1 MAAKTQTKK
10 PGGAKGAA
18 KSTGKTVKAGKGALA
33 KAQAVKAAKTKA
45 PSEKKAAKSAASK
58 TAVKAE
64 KAKAPAAKTAVK
76 AAEGKGRAAG
86 SPPVYDESKIKTLS
100 SLEHIRLRTGM
111 YIGRLGDGSNPDD
124 GIYVLLKEVIDNGID
139 EFIMGNGNLIEIA
152 VKDGMVKVRD
162 YGRGIPLGKLVECV
176 SVINTGAKYNDDVFQ
191 FSVGLNGVGTKAVN
205 ALSVHF
211 RVVAV
216 RGGEYAEA
224 VFERGKLKS
233 ERKGKLKDKQKDGTY
248 VEFTPDPEIFTAYQ
262 FNLEFIEKRIQNYA
276 YLNTGLTLS
285 FNGKQYLSKR
295 GLFDLLYEETGDD
308 CLYPMGYYKGEH
320 IEFAFTHT
328 NNYGEEY
335 FSFVN
340 GQFTSDGGTHLSAFK
355 EGFLKGI
362 QTYFKKDYRSEDI
375 REGSTAV
382 VAVKLKNPVF
392 ESQTKNK
399 LGNSDIRAWIVQE
412 VRDAVEDWLHK
423 NSEAG
428 KKLEQKILSNESLRT
443 ELNAV
448 KKEARE
454 AAKKI
459 TLKIPKLKD
468 CKYHLEDGIYG
479 AESTIFITEGDSA
492 AGSIVSSRDVMTQA
506 IFALRGKVENMY
518 GKKRAAIYKNEE
530 LYNMMMALGIEN
542 DVDGLRY
549 AKIVIATD
557 ADFDGFHIRNLLLT
571 FFLSYFEELV
581 TAGHIFILETP
592 LFRVRTKKETRY
604 CYTEKERDEATTAL
618 GGQSEVTRFKGLG
631 EISPKEFGQF
641 IGDDIRLVPVS
652 INTLKAVPQ
661 VLNFYMGKNT
671 PERRD
676 YIMKNLIEDAG

>member
-1 MAAKTQTKK
+1 M
-10 PGGAKGAA
+10 
-18 KSTGKTVKAGKGALA
+18 
-33 KAQAVKAAKTKA
+33 
-45 PSEKKAAKSAASK
+45 
-58 TAVKAE
+58 
-64 KAKAPAAKTAVK
+64 
-76 AAEGKGRAAG
+76 
-86 SPPVYDESKIKTLS
+86 KTLS

-139 EFIMGNGNLIEIA
+139 EFIMGNGKLIEVS
-152 VKDGMVKVRD
+152 VKDGSARIRD

-205 ALSVHF
+205 ALSSHF
-211 RVVAV
+211 RVLAF
-216 RGGEYAEA
+216 RDGQYAEA
-224 VFERGKLKS
+224 VFERGALKS
-233 ERKGKLKDKQKDGTY
+233 QRKGKLKDKQKDGTY
-248 VEFTPDPEIFTAYQ
+248 VEFTPDADIFGEYQ
-262 FNLEFIEKRIQNYA
+262 FNLEFIERRMQNYA
-276 YLNTGLTLS
+276 YLNTGLTLNL
-285 FNGKQYLSKR
+285 NGKSYISQH
-295 GLFDLLYEETGDD
+295 GLHDLLTEEIGDD
-308 CLYPMGYYKGEH
+308 GIYPIGYYKGEH
-320 IEFAFTHT
+320 LEFAFTHASGD
-328 NNYGEEY
+328 NHYGEEY

-362 QTYFKKDYRSEDI
+362 QTFFKKDYRSEDI
-375 REGSTAV
+375 REGTTAAI
-382 VAVKLKNPVF
+382 AVKLKSPVF

-399 LGNSDIRAWIVQE
+399 LGNSDIRGWVVQE
-412 VRDAVEDWLHK
+412 VKDAVEDWLHK
-423 NSEAG
+423 NGEAA
-428 KKLEQKILSNESLRT
+428 KKLELKIIANEKLRT
-443 ELNAV
+443 ELNVV

-468 CKYHLEDGIYG
+468 CKFHLEDGDKG
-479 AESTIFITEGDSA
+479 ENTMLFLTEGDSA
-492 AGSIVSSRDVMTQA
+492 SGSMVSSRDVMTQA
-506 IFALRGKVENMY
+506 LFSLRGKIENMY

-530 LYNMMMALGIEN
+530 LYNMMMALGIES
-542 DVDGLRY
+542 DVSGLRY

-581 TAGHIFILETP
+581 TSGRVFILETP

-604 CYTEKERDEATTAL
+604 CYNEKERDDATTSL
-618 GGQSEVTRFKGLG
+618 GSQSEVTRFKGLG

-641 IGDDIRLVPVS
+641 IGEDIRLVPVS
-652 INTLKAVPQ
+652 ISTLKAVPQ

-676 YIMKNLIEDAG
+676 YIMKNLIDNAG

>member
-1 MAAKTQTKK
+1 MATKK
-10 PGGAKGAA
+10 T
-18 KSTGKTVKAGKGALA
+18 TGKANS
-33 KAQAVKAAKTKA
+33 KTKNNT
-45 PSEKKAAKSAASK
+45 KSVTKGNTK
-58 TAVKAE
+58 TI
-64 KAKAPAAKTAVK
+64 TNK
-76 AAEGKGRAAG
+76 AAEGKPG
-86 SPPVYDESKIKTLS
+86 VYDESKIKTLS

-139 EFIMGNGNLIEIA
+139 EFIMGNGKLIEVAI
-152 VKDGMVKVRD
+152 KDIGLPGKATVKVRD

-176 SVINTGAKYNDDVFQ
+176 SIINTGAKYNDDVFQ

-205 ALSVHF
+205 ALSVYF
-211 RVVAV
+211 RVVAI
-216 RGGEYAEA
+216 REGAFAEA

-248 VEFTPDPEIFTAYQ
+248 VEFTPDPQIFADYQ
-262 FNLEFIEKRIQNYA
+262 FNPEYIEKRVQNYA
-276 YLNTGLTLS
+276 YLNAGLNIT
-285 FNGKQYLSKR
+285 FNGKQFVSKR
-295 GLFDLLYEETGDD
+295 GLYDLLYEETGTDS
-308 CLYPMGYYKGEH
+308 LYPMGYYKGEH
-320 IEFAFTHT
+320 SPNGQIEFAFTHT

-375 REGSTAV
+375 REGTAAA
-382 VAVKLKNPVF
+382 VAIKLKNPVF

-399 LGNSDIRAWIVQE
+399 LGNSDIRAWVVQE
-412 VRDAVEDWLHK
+412 VRNAVEDWLHK
-423 NSEAG
+423 NPEAG
-428 KKLEQKILSNESLRT
+428 KKLEHKILSNESLRT

-459 TLKIPKLKD
+459 ALKIPKLKD
-468 CKYHLEDGIYG
+468 CKYHLEDGNDG
-479 AESTIFITEGDSA
+479 TESMIFITEGDSA

-518 GKKRAAIYKNEE
+518 GKKRTSIYKNEE
-530 LYNMMMALGIEN
+530 LFNMMMALGIEN
-542 DVDGLRY
+542 DVEGLRY

-581 TAGHIFILETP
+581 TAGRIYILETP
-592 LFRVRTKKETRY
+592 LFRVRTKKDTRY
-604 CYTEKERDEATTAL
+604 CYSAKERDEAAMTL
-618 GGQSEVTRFKGLG
+618 GSQSEITRFKGLG

-652 INTLKAVPQ
+652 VNTLKAVPQ

-671 PERRD
+671 PERRE